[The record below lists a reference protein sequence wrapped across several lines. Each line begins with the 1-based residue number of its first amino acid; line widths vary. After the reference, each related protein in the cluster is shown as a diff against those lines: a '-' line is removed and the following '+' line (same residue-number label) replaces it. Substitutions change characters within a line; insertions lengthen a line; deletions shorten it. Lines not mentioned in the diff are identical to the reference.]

1 MKRSLRVTEP
11 PPSLSVDL
19 SGRVAFVT
27 GASSGLGR
35 RFAVV
40 LAAAGAAVAVTGRR
54 LERLE
59 TLAQEIRGRG
69 GRAAAIQL
77 DVRDAGAIA
86 GAVDRAQESLGLVDI
101 LVNNSGVADG
111 QYATKM
117 SLSLVD
123 KVIETNFR
131 APFLL
136 SCEVARRLMKA
147 GKPGR
152 IVNLSSVGA
161 YHYSADS
168 AATLYCAAKAGVSRL
183 TETLAMEWARF
194 GINVNAIA
202 PGMFH
207 SEMSGAHLE
216 VVGDELRKGMPRKR
230 IGEPFQLDSTLLYL
244 VAPASEFV
252 TGICVRVDDAQYPR

>member
-1 MKRSLRVTEP
+1 MTDPVPILN
-11 PPSLSVDL
+11 VDL
-19 SGRVAFVT
+19 SGRVAFVS

-35 RFAVV
+35 RFAVT
-40 LAAAGAAVAVTGRR
+40 LAAAGAAVAVAGRR

-59 TLAQEIRGRG
+59 LLAQEIRDRG
-69 GRAAAIQL
+69 GKAVAIQL

-86 GAVDRAQESLGLVDI
+86 GAIDRAQEQLGLVDI

-117 SLSLVD
+117 SLQLVD

-131 APFLL
+131 APFLV

-161 YHYSADS
+161 YQYAAGT
-168 AATLYCAAKAGVSRL
+168 AATLYSAAKAGVSRL

-202 PGMFH
+202 PGMFR
-207 SEMSGAHLE
+207 SEMSAAHLE
-216 VVGDELRKGMPRKR
+216 VVGDEIAADMPRKR

-244 VAPASEFV
+244 VSPASEFV